1 VGHKEPACLANC
13 PWKTL
18 GFKET
23 CNEAETRNLLELPNN
38 ERFFGGEKLE
48 GTGMNLPPKV
58 RGVELSR
65 G

>member
-1 VGHKEPACLANC
+1 MI
-13 PWKTL
+13 
-18 GFKET
+18 
-23 CNEAETRNLLELPNN
+23 TRPNN